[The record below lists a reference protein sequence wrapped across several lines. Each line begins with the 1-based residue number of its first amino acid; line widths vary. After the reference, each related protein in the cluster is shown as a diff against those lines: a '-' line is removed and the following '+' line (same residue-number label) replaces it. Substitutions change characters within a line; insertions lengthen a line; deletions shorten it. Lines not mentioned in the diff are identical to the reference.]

1 MSDTMLSQV
10 PQAQASQRTAQS
22 PARAPTEAKE
32 NDSSHDF
39 KGVLKSR
46 MSTDSKA
53 DAKAEAKPEA
63 TSADVLDKTNEAS
76 AKLAEAAESSSE
88 VLPVDG
94 KALPLAEQPG
104 EVLLA
109 VLAGNVQIEEATST
123 APEDA
128 ASLEPTFE
136 PTVGESIRALL
147 DAEATTE
154 LHATQAIGV
163 ISEQTEPDI
172 RARPPLMPWVN
183 AVRAN
188 PSNVEQ
194 TSIGQAVR
202 EILIA
207 AGAGAAVGA
216 AVGATATAEVDSTDA
231 PQLEHATAEMR
242 PLAAM
247 LPRPAGLE
255 ALVTR
260 ITTAEVAL
268 PIPAQTGTGVQGIQI
283 ATPQDTLVATR
294 GELPTATLN
303 TPLRQ
308 PGWDQAL
315 GERVMWVVNQKFQGV
330 ELKLNPA
337 HLGPIEVRVQMQNDQ
352 AQVSFVAQHGPV
364 RDALEA
370 ALPRLREMF
379 TANGFNLV
387 DVNVSQHSFAEQQ
400 RHARTAGG
408 GDGQSGFDAEKDLD
422 LGDIAQADR
431 SRPGRLLQGGVDLFA

>member
-1 MSDTMLSQV
+1 MRMSDTMLSQIPQ
-10 PQAQASQRTAQS
+10 PQAPQRAAQA
-22 PARAPTEAKE
+22 PARASAEAKE
-32 NDSSHDF
+32 NDSGHDF

-46 MSTDSKA
+46 MTADSKA
-53 DAKAEAKPEA
+53 DAKAEAKAETKSETKSSDA
-63 TSADVLDKTNEAS
+63 LAARTNEAP
-76 AKLAEAAESSSE
+76 AQLAEAAESGSE
-88 VLPVDG
+88 VPPGDG
-94 KALPLAEQPG
+94 KALPLADQPD

-109 VLAGNVQIEEATST
+109 VLADHVQVEGAAQP
-123 APEDA
+123 APEDT
-128 ASLEPTFE
+128 ASRE
-136 PTVGESIRALL
+136 PTVGESVRALL

-154 LHATQAIGV
+154 LHAEQMLGVLSGQA
-163 ISEQTEPDI
+163 EPDI
-172 RARPPLMPWVN
+172 RTRPQQMPWAN
-183 AVRAN
+183 SAVRADSLN
-188 PSNVEQ
+188 MAPA
-194 TSIGQAVR
+194 SIGQAVR
-202 EILIA
+202 DILAA
-207 AGAGAAVGA
+207 AGTGA
-216 AVGATATAEVDSTDA
+216 DSTDA
-231 PQLEHATAEMR
+231 RQMEYAPAEMR

-247 LPRPAGLE
+247 LPRHAGLE
-255 ALVTR
+255 ALAAR
-260 ITTAEVAL
+260 MTTTDATL
-268 PIPAQTGTGVQGIQI
+268 PMPAQTGVQGIQT
-283 ATPQDTLVATR
+283 APPQETLVGTR
-294 GELPTATLN
+294 SELPTATLH

-408 GDGQSGFDAEKDLD
+408 SGGQSGFDAQNEVD
-422 LGDIAQADR
+422 LGDVAQADR
-431 SRPGRLLQGGVDLFA
+431 GRPGRLPQGGVDLFA

>member
-1 MSDTMLSQV
+1 MSDTMLSPV
-10 PQAQASQRTAQS
+10 PQPQAPQRTAQA
-22 PARAPTEAKE
+22 PARAQSEVKE
-32 NDSSHDF
+32 NDSGHDF

-46 MSTDSKA
+46 MTADSKA

-63 TSADVLDKTNEAS
+63 KPEAKSDTNSADALDKTNETP
-76 AKLAEAAESSSE
+76 AKLAEAAESGSD
-88 VLPVDG
+88 VPPVDG
-94 KALPLAEQPG
+94 KALPLADQPG

-109 VLAGNVQIEEATST
+109 VLAGNVQVNVPVDEATRT

-128 ASLEPTFE
+128 ASLEPT
-136 PTVGESIRALL
+136 VSESVLALL

-154 LHATQAIGV
+154 LHAEKVIGV
-163 ISEQTEPDI
+163 LSGQAEPDI
-172 RARPPLMPWVN
+172 RLRPQQMLQAN
-183 AVRAN
+183 AVHTDAPN
-188 PSNVEQ
+188 MAQ
-194 TSIGQAVR
+194 ASIGQAVR
-202 EILIA
+202 EIL
-207 AGAGAAVGA
+207 AAVGA
-216 AVGATATAEVDSTDA
+216 AADSTDA
-231 PQLEHATAEMR
+231 RQMEPATAEMR

-247 LPRPAGLE
+247 LPRHVGLE
-255 ALVTR
+255 ALAAR
-260 ITTAEVAL
+260 ITTADATL
-268 PIPAQTGTGVQGIQI
+268 PVPAQLTGVQGIQT
-283 ATPQDTLVATR
+283 ALPQDTLVGTR
-294 GELPTATLN
+294 SELPTATLN

-315 GERVMWVVNQKFQGV
+315 SERVMWVVNQKFQGV

-364 RDALEA
+364 REALEA

-379 TANGFNLV
+379 SANGFNLV

-408 GDGQSGFDAEKDLD
+408 SGGQSGFNAENDVD

-431 SRPGRLLQGGVDLFA
+431 GRPGRLPQGGVDLFA